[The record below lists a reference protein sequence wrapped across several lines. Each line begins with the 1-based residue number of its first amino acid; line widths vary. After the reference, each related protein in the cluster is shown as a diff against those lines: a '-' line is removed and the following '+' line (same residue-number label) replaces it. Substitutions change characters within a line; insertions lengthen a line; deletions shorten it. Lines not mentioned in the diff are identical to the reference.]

1 MGLLYECDRCKALMK
16 PDAEMILIEFTTIES
31 DDKRVIGGPK
41 KTNYCLCPKCGCA
54 LENNIKEYYS
64 ATHFLK

>member
-16 PDAEMILIEFTTIES
+16 PDAKMILIEFTTIEP

-41 KTNYCLCPKCGCA
+41 KTHYYLCPKCGSA
-54 LENNIKEYYS
+54 LENNVKEYYS
-64 ATHFLK
+64 ATRSLK